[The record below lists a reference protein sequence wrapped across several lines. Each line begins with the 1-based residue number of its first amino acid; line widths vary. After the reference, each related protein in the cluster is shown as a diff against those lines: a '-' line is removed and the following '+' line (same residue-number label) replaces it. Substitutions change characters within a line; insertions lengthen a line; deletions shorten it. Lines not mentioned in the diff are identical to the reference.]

1 MKQSAP
7 PGPGEKAR
15 LYVNSGQ
22 STPTMAMHTSEST
35 MVCTT
40 FFARTR
46 PP

>member
-1 MKQSAP
+1 MNLSAP

-15 LYVNSGQ
+15 LYETSAQ
-22 STPTMAMHTSEST
+22 STPISAMHTSEST